1 MKNKV
6 LLLGLM
12 VFMVACSNKST
23 KTTDNGMQTTDNSQI
38 ENKFDPSQMDEQQIK
53 EYQEQAEKALAE
65 NAKNMEEMLAT
76 MSEEEKANFEKQ
88 LEKSG
93 MTLEDITNPEK
104 MLEKAQDPN
113 AFTPESMNL
122 PIIQTG
128 DLDRL
133 AKNEKIANEY
143 KKNISAVKDDIS
155 IEGNS
160 GPAPSSVDD
169 LVNTFKLTEI
179 YGIEGPVGQV
189 TEFESPSEK
198 ILEVGTSED
207 GISTIIEPKDKIDI
221 TLPYDIDMDDTI
233 KSAREKLI
241 DGAEITYPS
250 ENANHLEFVA
260 GNTSFN
266 LTFGQNGNI
275 SIFSIGKTADPE
287 AFSQSILTGVY
298 IDKNQKREEGT
309 FEIDGKEL
317 TYPLT
322 LGELKEKLGGE
333 LEQVNDENFVEFSE
347 SININN
353 INNLAYNIL
362 KSGDKKYLIEF
373 DPRKE
378 GEDTPDDWLTN
389 PDMDYRVK
397 SIGFLS
403 DIPFSVKNKDIEI
416 NEKNYKDLEQSL
428 LDKQIPF
435 MDILGEIVF
444 TMYDNIKF
452 SEKDDFITIK
462 ETFYE
467 LRLYEEAELR
477 KSNDQAYKANQGV
490 TNK

>member
-1 MKNKV
+1 MKAKALVLTLAV
-6 LLLGLM
+6 LLA
-12 VFMVACSNKST
+12 ACSNKDAQPS
-23 KTTDNGMQTTDNSQI
+23 NSENQTSNDSQI
-38 ENKFDPSQMDEQQIK
+38 ENKFDPSQIDDQQMK

-65 NAKNMEEMLAT
+65 NAKNIEEMLAN
-76 MSEEEKANFEKQ
+76 MSEEEKANFEKE

-113 AFTPESMNL
+113 AFTPESLDL
-122 PIIQTG
+122 PSIQTG

-133 AKNEKIANEY
+133 AKNEKIASQY

-160 GPAPSSVDD
+160 GPSPSSVDD
-169 LVNTFKLTEI
+169 LVNTFKLTGVSAI
-179 YGIEGPVGQV
+179 KGAVGQI
-189 TEFESPSEK
+189 TEFESPSGK
-198 ILEVGTSED
+198 ILKVGTSED
-207 GISTIIEPKDKIDI
+207 GISTVIKLKDRVDI

-241 DGAEITYPS
+241 DGAEITYPG
-250 ENANHLEFVA
+250 EYANNLEFVA
-260 GNTSFN
+260 GNTSFD
-266 LTFGQNGNI
+266 LAFGENGKI
-275 SIFSIGKTADPE
+275 SSFSINKTSDPE

-333 LEQVNDENFVEFSE
+333 FEVISDENFTEFSE
-347 SININN
+347 YININN
-353 INNLAYNIL
+353 VNNLAYNIL
-362 KSGDKKYLIEF
+362 KSGDKKFLVEF
-373 DPRKE
+373 DPTKE
-378 GEDTPDDWLTN
+378 GEDRPDDWLTN
-389 PDMDYRVK
+389 PDMNYRVK

-403 DIPFSVKNKDIEI
+403 NIPFSVKNKDIEI
-416 NEKNYKDLEQSL
+416 NEKTYENLEQSL

-435 MDILGEIVF
+435 MDSLDGISFPI
-444 TMYDNIKF
+444 YDNIKF
-452 SEKDDFITIK
+452 AGKEKLVTFSQ
-462 ETFYE
+462 TFYE
-467 LRLYEEAELR
+467 RRLYDEAELK
-477 KSNDQAYKANQGV
+477 KSVDQAYKASQGL
-490 TNK
+490 

>member
-1 MKNKV
+1 MKAKALVLTLAV
-6 LLLGLM
+6 LLA
-12 VFMVACSNKST
+12 ACSNKDAQPS
-23 KTTDNGMQTTDNSQI
+23 NSENQTSNDSQI
-38 ENKFDPSQMDEQQIK
+38 ENKFDPSQIDDQQMK

-65 NAKNMEEMLAT
+65 NAKNIEEMLAN
-76 MSEEEKANFEKQ
+76 MSEEEKANFEKE

-113 AFTPESMNL
+113 AFTPESLDL
-122 PIIQTG
+122 PSIQTG

-133 AKNEKIANEY
+133 AKNEKIASQY

-160 GPAPSSVDD
+160 GPSPSSVDD
-169 LVNTFKLTEI
+169 LVNTFKLTGVSAI
-179 YGIEGPVGQV
+179 KGAVGQI
-189 TEFESPSEK
+189 TEFESPSGK
-198 ILEVGTSED
+198 ILKVGTSED
-207 GISTIIEPKDKIDI
+207 GISTVIKLKDRVDI

-250 ENANHLEFVA
+250 EYANNLEFVA
-260 GNTSFN
+260 GNTSFD
-266 LTFGQNGNI
+266 LTFGENVKI
-275 SIFSIGKTADPE
+275 SSFRINKTSDPE

-333 LEQVNDENFVEFSE
+333 FEVISDENFTEFSE
-347 SININN
+347 YININN
-353 INNLAYNIL
+353 VNNLAYNIL
-362 KSGDKKYLIEF
+362 KSGDKKFLVEF
-373 DPRKE
+373 DPTKE
-378 GEDTPDDWLTN
+378 GEDRPDDWLTN
-389 PDMDYRVK
+389 PDMNYRVK

-403 DIPFSVKNKDIEI
+403 NIPFSVKNKDIEI
-416 NEKNYKDLEQSL
+416 NEKTYENLEQSL

-435 MDILGEIVF
+435 MDSLDGISFPI
-444 TMYDNIKF
+444 YDNIKF
-452 SEKDDFITIK
+452 AGKEKLVTFSQ
-462 ETFYE
+462 TFYE
-467 LRLYEEAELR
+467 RRLYDEAELK
-477 KSNDQAYKANQGV
+477 KSVDQAYKASQGL
-490 TNK
+490 